1 MQSRGVKGYNSPK
14 RAFEVSA
21 VPPPPLTHVSLRKI
35 FSLNWPPWCWKNW
48 PLRGGDGFRENKFQK
63 HIRRQHI
70 DPLIF
75 VDTCH
80 SFCKM
85 CCEFKTWNRLEKKNF
100 CFKTAI
106 YSCSFYF
113 HHTFSRNFHLTLLIT
128 ASSPL
133 IKTSN

>member
-1 MQSRGVKGYNSPK
+1 MRSRGVKGYNSPK

-21 VPPPPLTHVSLRKI
+21 VSPPLTHVSLRKI
-35 FSLNWPPWCWKNW
+35 FSLNWPPWCWTDWGEVIASEK
-48 PLRGGDGFRENKFQK
+48 NKFQK

-85 CCEFKTWNRLEKKNF
+85 CCEFKTWNRLEKKF

-113 HHTFSRNFHLTLLIT
+113 HHTLSRNFHLTLLIT